1 MSGAVPRL
9 DRSVAGRAVFITGA
23 ASGIGEATAHVFA
36 REGAKVAL
44 SDVNGEAAEAVA
56 AAIRAEGGDARAWT
70 LDVTD
75 PVAIVAVIDE
85 AAAHFGALDCLI
97 NNAGAARLTA
107 LDAPEF
113 DEIWQ
118 WQLDVLLTAHQRCL
132 RAALPHLRKSDAARI
147 VNIAST
153 EAFGA
158 TARNSAYVAA
168 KHGVAGFTKA
178 MAVDLGKEG
187 ITVNAICPGPVLTG
201 LTTKIPE
208 NDRNTFAHR
217 RTALRRYGQPVE
229 LAHMILSLCLPAA
242 SYVTGAVIPVDG
254 GMTARNA

>member
-1 MSGAVPRL
+1 MSDKVPHL
-9 DRSVAGRAVFITGA
+9 SRSMQGRVVFITGA
-23 ASGIGEATAHVFA
+23 ASGIGEASAHVFA
-36 REGAKVAL
+36 RDGARVAL
-44 SDVNGEAAEAVA
+44 SDIDGAGAQRVAE
-56 AAIRAEGGDARAWT
+56 AIRAEQGDAQAWP

-75 PVAIVAVIDE
+75 PAAIVSVIDE
-85 AAAHFGALDCLI
+85 AASHFGALDCLI

-107 LDAPEF
+107 LEAPDF
-113 DEIWQ
+113 DEVWQ
-118 WQLDVLLTAHQRCL
+118 WQLDVLLTAHQRTL
-132 RAALPHLRKSDAARI
+132 RAALPWLRKSDAARI

-217 RTALRRYGQPVE
+217 RTALRRYAQPVE

-242 SYVTGAVIPVDG
+242 SYITGAVIPVDG

>member
-1 MSGAVPRL
+1 MSDTVPHL
-9 DRSVAGRAVFITGA
+9 SRSVAGRVVFITGA

-36 REGAKVAL
+36 REGARVAL
-44 SDVNGEAAEAVA
+44 SDIDGAGAEAVA
-56 AAIRAEGGDARAWT
+56 SAIRAEGGEARAWT

-75 PVAIVAVIDE
+75 ADAIKAVIDV
-85 AAAHFGALDCLI
+85 AASHFGALDCLV

-107 LDAPEF
+107 LDAPDF
-113 DEIWQ
+113 DEVWQ
-118 WQLDVLLTAHQRCL
+118 WQLDVLLTSHQRAL
-132 RAALPHLRKSDAARI
+132 RAALPFLRRSDAARV

-201 LTTKIPE
+201 LTRKIPE
-208 NDRNTFAHR
+208 QDRNLFAHR
-217 RTALRRYGQPVE
+217 RTALRRYAEPVE

>member
-1 MSGAVPRL
+1 MSYEVPRL
-9 DRSVAGRAVFITGA
+9 DRSVAGRTVFLTGA
-23 ASGIGEATAHVFA
+23 ASGIGRATAHVFA

-44 SDVNGEAAEAVA
+44 SDVNAEGVEAVA
-56 AAIRAEGGDARAWT
+56 KTVRAEGGEAKAWA

-75 PVAIVAVIDE
+75 PATIVSVIGEAVS
-85 AAAHFGALDCLI
+85 HFGGLDYLV
-97 NNAGAARLTA
+97 NNAGAAKLTA
-107 LDAPEF
+107 LDSLDY

-118 WQLDVLLTAHQRCL
+118 WQLDVMLTSHQRTL
-132 RAALPHLRKSDAARI
+132 RAALPFLRQSDAPRI

-187 ITVNAICPGPVLTG
+187 ITVNAVCPGPILTG
-201 LTTKIPE
+201 LTENIPE

-217 RTALRRYGQPVE
+217 RTSLRRYGEPVE
-229 LAHMILSLCLPAA
+229 IAHMILNLCLPAS
-242 SYVTGAVIPVDG
+242 SYVTGAVILVDG
-254 GMTARNA
+254 GMIARNA

>member
-1 MSGAVPRL
+1 MSDKVPHL
-9 DRSVAGRAVFITGA
+9 SRSMQGRVVFITGA
-23 ASGIGEATAHVFA
+23 ASGIGEASAHVFA
-36 REGAKVAL
+36 REGARVAL
-44 SDVNGEAAEAVA
+44 SDIDGAGAQRVAE
-56 AAIRAEGGDARAWT
+56 AIRAEQGEARAWT

-75 PVAIVAVIDE
+75 PAAIVSVIDE
-85 AAAHFGALDCLI
+85 AASHFGALDCLV

-107 LDAPEF
+107 LEAPEF

-118 WQLDVLLTAHQRCL
+118 WQLDVLLTAHQRTL
-132 RAALPHLRKSDAARI
+132 RAALPLLRKSDAARI

-217 RTALRRYGQPVE
+217 RTALRRYAQPVE
-229 LAHMILSLCLPAA
+229 LAHMIVSLCLPAA
-242 SYVTGAVIPVDG
+242 SYITGAVIPVDG

>member
-1 MSGAVPRL
+1 MSDKVPHL
-9 DRSVAGRAVFITGA
+9 SRSMQARVVFITGA
-23 ASGIGEATAHVFA
+23 ASGIGEASAHVFA

-44 SDVNGEAAEAVA
+44 SDIDGAGAEQVA
-56 AAIRAEGGDARAWT
+56 DAIRAEQGDARAWT

-75 PVAIVAVIDE
+75 PAAIVSVIGE
-85 AAAHFGALDCLI
+85 AAAHFGALDCLV

-107 LDAPEF
+107 LEAPDF
-113 DEIWQ
+113 DDVWQ
-118 WQLDVLLTAHQRCL
+118 WQLDVLLTAHQRTL
-132 RAALPHLRKSDAARI
+132 RAALPWLRKSDAARI

-217 RTALRRYGQPVE
+217 RTALRRYAQPVE
-229 LAHMILSLCLPAA
+229 LAHMIVSLCLPAA

>member
-1 MSGAVPRL
+1 MTDEVPRL
-9 DRSVAGRAVFITGA
+9 SRQMQGRVVFITGA
-23 ASGIGEATAHVFA
+23 ASGIGRASAHVIA
-36 REGAKVAL
+36 REGARVAL
-44 SDVNGEAAEAVA
+44 SDSDGTGVETVAQAVL
-56 AAIRAEGGDARAWT
+56 AEGGDARAWT

-75 PVAIVAVIDE
+75 PAAIQRVIAE
-85 AAAHFGALDCLI
+85 AAAHFGGLDCLI

-113 DEIWQ
+113 DDIWQ
-118 WQLDVLLTAHQRCL
+118 WQLDVLLTAHQRAV

-158 TARNSAYVAA
+158 TPRNSAYVAA
-168 KHGVAGFTKA
+168 KHGVAGLTKA
-178 MAVDLGKEG
+178 LAVDLGKEG
-187 ITVNAICPGPVLTG
+187 ITVNAIAPGPVLTG
-201 LTTKIPE
+201 LTEKIPE
-208 NDRNTFAHR
+208 ADRNTFAHR
-217 RTALRRYGQPVE
+217 RTALRRYAQPVE

-242 SYVTGAVIPVDG
+242 SYITGAVIPVDG

>member
-1 MSGAVPRL
+1 MTHEVPHL
-9 DRSVAGRAVFITGA
+9 SRSMQGRVVFITGA
-23 ASGIGEATAHVFA
+23 ASGIGEASAHVFA
-36 REGAKVAL
+36 REGARVAL
-44 SDVNGEAAEAVA
+44 SDLDGAGAEAVA
-56 AAIRAEGGDARAWT
+56 SAIRSEGGDARAWM

-75 PVAIVAVIDE
+75 PVDIVAVIGE
-85 AAAHFGALDCLI
+85 AASHFGALDCLV

-107 LDAPEF
+107 LEAPDF
-113 DEIWQ
+113 DDVWQ
-118 WQLDVLLTAHQRCL
+118 WQLDVLLTAHQRTL
-132 RAALPHLRKSDAARI
+132 RAALPFLRQSDAARI
-147 VNIAST
+147 VNVAST

-187 ITVNAICPGPVLTG
+187 ITVNAIAPGPVLTG
-201 LTTKIPE
+201 LTEKIPE

>member
-9 DRSVAGRAVFITGA
+9 DRSVAGRAVFITGS

-44 SDVNGEAAEAVA
+44 SDVNGDGAEAVA
-56 AAIRAEGGDARAWT
+56 AAIRAEGGEARAWT

-75 PVAIVAVIDE
+75 ADAIVAVIDA

-113 DEIWQ
+113 DEIWR
-118 WQLDVLLTAHQRCL
+118 WQLDVLLTAHQRTL
-132 RAALPHLRKSDAARI
+132 RAALPYLRKSDAARI

-158 TARNSAYVAA
+158 TPRNSAYVAA

-178 MAVDLGKEG
+178 MAVDLGKGG

-229 LAHMILSLCLPAA
+229 LAHMTLSLCLPAA